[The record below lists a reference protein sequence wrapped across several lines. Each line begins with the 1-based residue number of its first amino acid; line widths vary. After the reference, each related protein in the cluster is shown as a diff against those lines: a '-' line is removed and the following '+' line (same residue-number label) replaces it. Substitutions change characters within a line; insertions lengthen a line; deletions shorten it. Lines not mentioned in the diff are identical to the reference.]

1 MSENRL
7 YAVLLKTDDLHPQIV
22 MSSILQ
28 IDTNVCQLARSF
40 ISCDY
45 VQVVKA
51 AGIKNPYRLL
61 VDEEGMCKEKPVL
74 NFLASYLYGTHHHG
88 QPIVGNAVLVAE
100 EVLPNGDR
108 DLRMLTKKEAEDAR
122 FDLEYVALAAYQL
135 IVAKME
141 QSGMMQNKP
150 PHIDKNLN

>member
-1 MSENRL
+1 MSENQL
-7 YAVLLKTDDLHPQIV
+7 YAVLLRTDDLHPQIIV
-22 MSSILQ
+22 SSVFADVLPMARKF
-28 IDTNVCQLARSF
+28 ID
-40 ISCDY
+40 CDT

-51 AGIKNPYRLL
+51 AGIKHPYRLL
-61 VDEEGMCKEKPVL
+61 VDEEGLFKDKPVL

-88 QPIVGNAVLVAE
+88 QPIVGNAIIVAE
-100 EVLPNGDR
+100 RVLPTGDH
-108 DLRMLTKKEAEDAR
+108 DLRLLTKKEAEDAR
-122 FDLEYVALAAYQL
+122 FDLEYVALAAYKL

>member
-7 YAVLLKTDDLHPQIV
+7 YAVLLKTDDLHPQLV
-22 MSSILQ
+22 MSTLIASG
-28 IDTNVCQLARSF
+28 DVCQMAKSF
-40 ISCDY
+40 IGCNCIEA
-45 VQVVKA
+45 VKA
-51 AGIKNPYRLL
+51 AGIKHPYRLL
-61 VDEEGMCKEKPVL
+61 VDEEGILKEKPVL

-88 QPIVGNAVLVAE
+88 QPIVGNAVIVAE
-100 EVLPNGDR
+100 EVLQNGDH
-108 DLRMLTKKEAEDAR
+108 DLRLLTKKEAEDAR

-135 IVAKME
+135 IIAKME